1 MDFSAA
7 MLDPSP
13 LDSNFHVP
21 MIFISIAMNQSADA
35 TPQLCPILVDKF
47 ILTIIIVQ
55 WPEVCDINYHR
66 PMFESNIVRLDL
78 VAISQEDA
86 ECFLA
91 LPAGRFGQPVAY
103 VDMLLAS
110 LLLLAHP

>member
-47 ILTIIIVQ
+47 ILTI
-55 WPEVCDINYHR
+55 
-66 PMFESNIVRLDL
+66 
-78 VAISQEDA
+78 
-86 ECFLA
+86 
-91 LPAGRFGQPVAY
+91 FGQRRKQFDETRLELMSQTIRRLTYYHSSMARSV
-103 VDMLLAS
+103 
-110 LLLLAHP
+110 